1 MRKKKLEHKLIKK
14 RKKWPWILLTIVLLI
29 VLSIGAFWWKYG
41 YDIRNT
47 IADGYSYSQGLKKS
61 DFHPRNSTVIYD
73 RNGKEIKKLSQSSS
87 NYTPIKEINPKIR
100 KGLVDV
106 EDQRFYIHHGV
117 DMYAILRSIGSKLLH
132 RRTEGGSTLTQQL
145 VKNVILKDQSQ
156 NMTRKLKEMVIA
168 QQLEKK
174 FTKQQILEFY
184 INNVYMGH
192 GSYGFSAA
200 ANYYFSQDQKDLS
213 IDKLAVLV
221 GIPNNPVYYDPV
233 ASPDRT
239 IKRRNMI
246 LYIFHQQGLISEKT
260 YLTARKR
267 PLGLKINEKR
277 YDNDVSN
284 NYALSY
290 AVFNATEELMKSS
303 GFTMRYDFKNKAD
316 QKEYGARYEQAYER
330 AHGQLMDGGYTIRTT
345 IDMDLQN
352 KIEELVNNTYK
363 SYTGRDAHGKLAPQ
377 VSSTVIDNKT
387 GNVIAIVGGRTTEG
401 DQVNRAISGYRQPG
415 STAKPIVAYAPA
427 FERGYLPQSTVVD
440 SAVGTPVIPNWY
452 SGYIGSTTVRHA
464 LENSINTV
472 AYKLAAQDT
481 KHTYYDDMVKMEF
494 ARLDPTQ
501 KDDPRLAMGSFTY
514 GVTTTEMA
522 SAYSSFSRGGQFIH
536 PSNLS
541 SIYDNDNGR
550 YIYQNTHMKKDV
562 YTKNAS
568 YMMLNTMQS
577 VVSDG
582 LGKAAAL
589 DNYKYTAGKTGT
601 TDDTKDSYFVGMTPN
616 FTIAN
621 WTGNDQPSTLTASED
636 ALTMQAF
643 KAEGQYLVDYTKQ
656 KETNFKKPSTV
667 TVSGS
672 NLSVN
677 SKNEKPSIQDV
688 IDLNFNKYNTDQE
701 NKNTNRLYNLDY
713 RIIYHLTKKEE
724 FSREDKVQ
732 KAIDKYNEKPII
744 KESQYDKK
752 LSALQKIRYLNAN
765 VKRQSAKI
773 RFNRQILQLQKD
785 LNMSQAMFQ
794 AAKDNKKVAKYES
807 EKEAIETQRAKKRQ
821 AMVDKLMPQYNSQ
834 LQKVKS
840 AYKNNDSDKA
850 DQRQKLIDIMNE
862 IRSYG
867 GNVPDV
873 KIATGS
879 STSSNSGNSSS
890 SSSSGST
897 GSTSSNS
904 SSSGNSSSSSSSNS
918 TGSDSS
924 SNSGS
929 STTGSGTN
937 SGSSSSSNNSG
948 TSSGSNNN
956 SSANSSTDD
965 D

>member
-1 MRKKKLEHKLIKK
+1 MRKKKFEHKLIKK
-14 RKKWPWILLTIVLLI
+14 RKKWPWVLLTLVLLMI
-29 VLSIGAFWWKYG
+29 LGVGAFWLKNG
-41 YDIRNT
+41 YEIRNT
-47 IADGYSYSQGLKKS
+47 IADGYSYSQGLKES

-73 RNGKEIKKLSQSSS
+73 RNGKVIKKLSQSSS
-87 NYTPIKEINPKIR
+87 NYTPINDINPKIR

-174 FTKQQILEFY
+174 FTKAQILEFY

-192 GSYGFSAA
+192 GSYGFSSAA
-200 ANYYFSQDQKDLS
+200 DYYFSEDQKDLS
-213 IDKLAVLV
+213 IDKLAVLI
-221 GIPNNPVYYDPV
+221 GLPNNPTYYDPV

-239 IKRRNMI
+239 VKRRNMI
-246 LYIFHQQGLISEKT
+246 LYIFHQRGLISKKT

-267 PLGLKINEKR
+267 PLGLKINQRK

-290 AVFNATEELMKSS
+290 AVSNATEELMKSA
-303 GFTMRYDFKNKAD
+303 GFTMKYDFNTAAEK
-316 QKEYGARYEQAYER
+316 QAYGTKYSQEYDR
-330 AHGQLMDGGYTIRTT
+330 ARGELMDGGYTIHTT
-345 IDMDLQN
+345 IDMAVQN

-363 SYTGRDAHGKLAPQ
+363 SYTGRTENGKLTPQ

-387 GNVIAIVGGRTTEG
+387 GDIIAVIGGRTTEG
-401 DQVNRAISGYRQPG
+401 DQFNRTINGYHQPG

-427 FERGYLPQSTVVD
+427 FERGYLPQSSVID
-440 SAVGTPVIPNWY
+440 SAVGTPVIHNWY
-452 SGYIGSTTVRHA
+452 SGYTGSTTVRHA

-472 AYKLAAQDT
+472 AYKLAASDT
-481 KHTYYDDMVKMEF
+481 NHTYYDDLVKMEF
-494 ARLDPTQ
+494 ARLSVEQ
-501 KDDPRLAMGSFTY
+501 KADPRLAIGSFKY

-536 PSNLS
+536 PSNLT
-541 SIYDNDNGR
+541 SIYDNDNDR

-568 YMMLNTMQS
+568 YMMINTMQS
-577 VVSDG
+577 VISDG

-589 DNYKYTAGKTGT
+589 DNYKYTAGKTGS
-601 TDDTKDSYFVGMTPN
+601 TDDNYDAYFVGMTPD

-621 WTGNDQPSTLTASED
+621 WTGDDKKEGSLTANEQTLS
-636 ALTMQAF
+636 MQAF
-643 KAEGQYLVDYTKQ
+643 KAEGEYLVDQMKQ
-656 KETNFKKPSTV
+656 KEKDFKKPSTV

-677 SKNEKPSIQDV
+677 TTNEKPSIQDI
-688 IDLNFNKYNTDQE
+688 IDNDFSKYNTDQE

-724 FSREDKVQ
+724 FSREAKVR
-732 KAIDKYNEKPII
+732 KAIAKYNEKPIT

-752 LSALQKIRYLNAN
+752 LSELQKIRYLNAN

-773 RFNRQILQLQKD
+773 DFNKQILELQKD

-794 AAKDNKKVAKYES
+794 AAKDNKKVAKYEA

-821 AMVDKLMPQYNSQ
+821 SMVDKLMPQYNSQ
-834 LQKVKS
+834 LQKVKD

-850 DQRQKLIDIMNE
+850 DQKQKLIDIMNE

-873 KIATGS
+873 KISTGG
-879 STSSNSGNSSS
+879 SSNSSSNNSS
-890 SSSSGST
+890 SSSSGS
-897 GSTSSNS
+897 SSSGS
-904 SSSGNSSSSSSSNS
+904 SSSGTSGGSSSSSSTDSSSGSDSDISTGS
-918 TGSDSS
+918 TGSDSNS
-924 SNSGS
+924 GSNSGS
-929 STTGSGTN
+929 GSD
-937 SGSSSSSNNSG
+937 SSDN
-948 TSSGSNNN
+948 
-956 SSANSSTDD
+956 NSSTDSSGSTD
-965 D
+965 NNN

>member
-1 MRKKKLEHKLIKK
+1 MRKKKMEHRLIKK
-14 RKKWPWILLTIVLLI
+14 RKKWPWILLTLVLLI
-29 VLSIGAFWWKYG
+29 VLSVGAFWWKYG

-61 DFHPRNSTVIYD
+61 DFRPKNSTVIYD

-87 NYTPIKEINPKIR
+87 NYTDINDINPKISQ
-100 KGLVDV
+100 GLVAV

-117 DMYAILRSIGSKLLH
+117 DLYGIMRSTVSTLVH

-145 VKNVILKDQSQ
+145 VKNVILQDQSQ
-156 NMTRKLKEMVIA
+156 NLTRKLKEMVIA

-174 FTKQQILEFY
+174 FTKKQILEFY
-184 INNVYMGH
+184 INDVYMGH

-200 ANYYFSQDQKDLS
+200 SNYYFSQDQKDLS

-233 ASPDRT
+233 IYPKRAV
-239 IKRRNMI
+239 KRRNMI
-246 LYIFHQQGLISEKT
+246 LYIFHQRGLISKKT
-260 YLTARKR
+260 YQTARTK
-267 PLGLKINEKR
+267 PLGLKINEKK

-303 GFTMRYDFKNKAD
+303 GFTMRYDFKNRDD
-316 QKEYGARYEQAYER
+316 QKEYGIKYNQAYER
-330 AHGQLMDGGYTIRTT
+330 ARGQLMDGGYTIRTT
-345 IDMDLQN
+345 IDQDLQN
-352 KIEELVNNTYK
+352 KIESLVNDTYK
-363 SYTGRDAHGKLAPQ
+363 AYTGRDAHGKLAPQ

-387 GNVIAIVGGRTTEG
+387 GDVIAVVGGRTTEG
-401 DQVNRAISGYRQPG
+401 DQVNRAIKGYRQPG
-415 STAKPIVAYAPA
+415 STAKPLVAYAPA
-427 FERGYLPQSTVVD
+427 SERGYLPQSTVVD
-440 SAVGTPVIPNWY
+440 SAVGTPVIHNWY
-452 SGYIGSTTVRHA
+452 SGYTGSNTLRHA
-464 LENSINTV
+464 LENSINTI

-481 KHTYYDDMVKMEF
+481 KHTYYNDLVKMEF
-494 ARLDPTQ
+494 ANLDPLQ
-501 KDDPRLAMGSFTY
+501 KDNPRLAIGSFTY

-541 SIYDNDNGR
+541 SIYDNDNDR
-550 YIYQNTHMKKDV
+550 YIYQNTHMKKNV

-568 YMMLNTMQS
+568 YMMINTMQS
-577 VVSDG
+577 VISDG

-601 TDDTKDSYFVGMTPN
+601 TDDTKDSYFVGMTPS

-621 WTGNDQPSTLTASED
+621 WTGNDTPSTLTQSED

-643 KAEGQYLVDYTKQ
+643 KAEGQYLVDYMKQ
-656 KETNFKKPSTV
+656 KDKDVKKPSTV

-672 NLSVN
+672 NLTVKTS
-677 SKNEKPSIQDV
+677 NEKPSIQDI
-688 IDLNFNKYNTDQE
+688 IDTNFSKYNTDQE

-732 KAIDKYNEKPII
+732 KAIDKYNKTPIT
-744 KESQYDKK
+744 KESQYNKK

-765 VKRQSAKI
+765 VKRQSAKN
-773 RFNRQILQLQKD
+773 RFNRQILELQKE

-794 AAKDNKKVAKYES
+794 SAKDNKKIAKYES

-834 LQKVKS
+834 LQKVKD
-840 AYKNNDSDKA
+840 AYKNNDSDKE
-850 DQRQKLIDIMNE
+850 DQKQKLVDIMNE

-873 KIATGS
+873 KISTGS
-879 STSSNSGNSSS
+879 SSKSSSNSSNTTSSSSNTGSS
-890 SSSSGST
+890 SSSSGS
-897 GSTSSNS
+897 
-904 SSSGNSSSSSSSNS
+904 SSSSSSSS
-918 TGSDSS
+918 TSDSS
-924 SNSGS
+924 NSSN
-929 STTGSGTN
+929 TD
-937 SGSSSSSNNSG
+937 SSSSSNSDDN
-948 TSSGSNNN
+948 TSSNSNSSNSSNSSNNSTN
-956 SSANSSTDD
+956 SD
-965 D
+965 

>member
-1 MRKKKLEHKLIKK
+1 MRKKKMEHRLIKK
-14 RKKWPWILLTIVLLI
+14 RKKWPWILLTIILLI
-29 VLSIGAFWWKYG
+29 VLSVGAFWWKYG

-61 DFHPRNSTVIYD
+61 DFHPKNSTVIYD

-87 NYTPIKEINPKIR
+87 TYTDINDINPGIS
-100 KGLVDV
+100 KGLVAV

-117 DMYAILRSIGSKLLH
+117 DLYGILRSTVSTVLH

-145 VKNVILKDQSQ
+145 VKNVILQDQSQ
-156 NMTRKLKEMVIA
+156 NLTRKLKEMVIA

-184 INNVYMGH
+184 INDVYMGH

-200 ANYYFSQDQKDLS
+200 SDYYFSQDQKDLS

-233 ASPDRT
+233 AAPQRT

-246 LYIFHQQGLISEKT
+246 LYIFHQRGLISKKT
-260 YLTARKR
+260 YMTARKR
-267 PLGLKINEKR
+267 PLGLKINQKR

-290 AVFNATEELMKSS
+290 AVFNATEELMKSA
-303 GFTMRYDFKNKAD
+303 GFTMRYDFKDNAD
-316 QKEYGARYEQAYER
+316 RNAYNTSYQQAYER

-345 IDMDLQN
+345 IDETVQN
-352 KIEELVNNTYK
+352 KIEQLVNNTYK
-363 SYTGRDAHGKLAPQ
+363 AYTGRDVHGKLAPQ
-377 VSSTVIDNKT
+377 VSSTVVDNKT
-387 GNVIAIVGGRTTEG
+387 GDVIAIVGGRTTNG

-427 FERGYLPQSTVVD
+427 FERGYFPQSTVID
-440 SAVGTPVIPNWY
+440 SAVGSPVIHNWY
-452 SGYIGSTTVRHA
+452 SGYTGSNTLRHA
-464 LENSINTV
+464 LENSINTI
-472 AYKLAAQDT
+472 AYKLAASDT
-481 KHTYYDDMVKMEF
+481 KHTYYDDLVKMEF
-494 ARLDPTQ
+494 ARLSPEQ
-501 KDDPRLAMGSFTY
+501 KDDPRLAIGSFKY
-514 GVTTTEMA
+514 GTTTTEMA

-541 SIYDNDNGR
+541 SIYDNDNDR
-550 YIYQNTHMKKDV
+550 FIYQNTHMKKDV

-577 VVSDG
+577 VITDG

-621 WTGNDQPSTLTASED
+621 WTGNDVPSTLTQSED

-643 KAEGQYLVDYTKQ
+643 KAEGEYMVDYTKQ
-656 KETNFKKPSTV
+656 KETNFKKPSTI

-672 NLSVN
+672 NISVKA
-677 SKNEKPSIQDV
+677 SNEKPSIQDI
-688 IDLNFNKYNTDQE
+688 IDNDFSKYNTDQE
-701 NKNTNRLYNLDY
+701 DKNTNRLYNLDY

-732 KAIDKYNEKPII
+732 KAIDKYNESPIT
-744 KESQYDKK
+744 KESQYNSK
-752 LSALQKIRYLNAN
+752 LSELQKIRYLNAN

-773 RFNRQILQLQKD
+773 DFNKQILELQKD

-794 AAKDNKKVAKYES
+794 AAKDNKKVAKYEA
-807 EKEAIETQRAKKRQ
+807 EKETIETERAQKRQ
-821 AMVDKLMPQYNSQ
+821 SMVDKLMPQYNSQ
-834 LQKVKS
+834 LQKVKD
-840 AYKNNDSDKA
+840 AYKNDDSDKA
-850 DQRQKLIDIMNE
+850 DQKQKLVDIMNE

-873 KIATGS
+873 KIDANG
-879 STSSNSGNSSS
+879 NSNSSS
-890 SSSSGST
+890 SSSTSS
-897 GSTSSNS
+897 SDTSSNS
-904 SSSGNSSSSSSSNS
+904 
-918 TGSDSS
+918 DSS
-924 SNSGS
+924 S
-929 STTGSGTN
+929 
-937 SGSSSSSNNSG
+937 
-948 TSSGSNNN
+948 
-956 SSANSSTDD
+956 D
-965 D
+965 

>member
-1 MRKKKLEHKLIKK
+1 MEHRLIKK
-14 RKKWPWILLTIVLLI
+14 RKKWPWILLTLVLLI
-29 VLSIGAFWWKYG
+29 ALSIGAFWWKYG

-61 DFHPRNSTVIYD
+61 DFHPKNSTVIYD

-87 NYTPIKEINPKIR
+87 NYTDINDINPKIS
-100 KGLVDV
+100 KGLVSV

-117 DMYAILRSIGSKLLH
+117 DLYGIMRSTVSTLLH

-145 VKNVILKDQSQ
+145 VKNVILQDQSQ
-156 NMTRKLKEMVIA
+156 NLTRKLKEMVIA

-174 FTKQQILEFY
+174 FTKKQILEFY
-184 INNVYMGH
+184 INDVYMGH

-200 ANYYFSQDQKDLS
+200 SDYYFSQNQSDLS

-233 ASPDRT
+233 LYPKRAV
-239 IKRRNMI
+239 KRRNMI
-246 LYIFHQQGLISEKT
+246 LYIFHQRGLISKKT
-260 YLTARKR
+260 YKTARTR
-267 PLGLKINEKR
+267 PLGLKINQKR

-303 GFTMRYDFKNKAD
+303 GFTMRYDFKDNAD
-316 QKEYGARYEQAYER
+316 MNAYNTSYQQAFER

-345 IDMDLQN
+345 IDETVQN

-377 VSSTVIDNKT
+377 VSSTVVDNKT
-387 GNVIAIVGGRTTEG
+387 GDVIAIVGGRTTDG

-440 SAVGTPVIPNWY
+440 SAVGSPVIHNWY
-452 SGYIGSTTVRHA
+452 SGYTGTNTLRHA
-464 LENSINTV
+464 LENSINTI
-472 AYKLAAQDT
+472 AYKLAASDT
-481 KHTYYDDMVKMEF
+481 KHTYYDDLAKMEF
-494 ARLDPTQ
+494 ARLSPEQ
-501 KDDPRLAMGSFTY
+501 KDNPRLAIGSFTY
-514 GVTTTEMA
+514 GTTTTEMA
-522 SAYSSFSRGGQFIH
+522 SAYSSFSRGGQFVH
-536 PSNLS
+536 PSNIS
-541 SIYDNDNGR
+541 SIFDNDNDR

-577 VVSDG
+577 VMTDG
-582 LGKAAAL
+582 LGKPATL

-601 TDDTKDSYFVGMTPN
+601 TDDTKDSYFVGMTPS

-621 WTGNDQPSTLTASED
+621 WTGNDIPSTLTQSED

-643 KAEGQYLVDYTKQ
+643 KAEGEYLVDSMKQ
-656 KETNFKKPSTV
+656 KDQNFKKPNTV

-677 SKNEKPSIQDV
+677 TSNEKPSIQDI
-688 IDLNFNKYNTDQE
+688 IDNDFSKYNSSQE
-701 NKNTNRLYNLDY
+701 DKNTNRLYNLDY

-724 FSREDKVQ
+724 FKREDKVQ
-732 KAIDKYNEKPII
+732 KAIDKYNEVPIT
-744 KESQYDKK
+744 KESQYNKK
-752 LSALQKIRYLNAN
+752 LSELQKIRYLNAN

-773 RFNRQILQLQKD
+773 DFNKQILELQKD

-794 AAKDNKKVAKYES
+794 AAKDNKKVAKYEA
-807 EKEAIETQRAKKRQ
+807 EKEVIETERAQKRQ
-821 AMVDKLMPQYNSQ
+821 SMVDKLMPQYNSQ
-834 LQKVKS
+834 LQKVKD
-840 AYKNNDSDKA
+840 AYKNDDSDKA
-850 DQRQKLIDIMNE
+850 DQKQKLIDIMNE

-867 GNVPDV
+867 GNVPDL
-873 KIATGS
+873 KIDANGNTN
-879 STSSNSGNSSS
+879 NSGN
-890 SSSSGST
+890 
-897 GSTSSNS
+897 
-904 SSSGNSSSSSSSNS
+904 
-918 TGSDSS
+918 
-924 SNSGS
+924 
-929 STTGSGTN
+929 
-937 SGSSSSSNNSG
+937 
-948 TSSGSNNN
+948 
-956 SSANSSTDD
+956 
-965 D
+965 